1 MSDIANQRL
10 LDIANLM
17 VYALS
22 LNDFGVTED
31 DSYDG
36 EAVLTFT
43 TDCERVTIRLCPS
56 TPSLES
62 WYDNAK
68 LTVTLYLTEFSNE
81 VQFVLY
87 ANEPFFVINGED
99 ACLTL
104 HLQAMTE
111 SGINLQSPNDGIPAT
126 KMLRVIFAHLACP
139 PDSSPDDQEE
149 IED

>member
-36 EAVLTFT
+36 EAMLAFKTY
-43 TDCERVTIRLCPS
+43 CQRVTIRLCPS
-56 TPSLES
+56 TPSGES
-62 WYDNAK
+62 WYDEAK
-68 LTVTLYLTEFSNE
+68 LTVTLYLTENSNE
-81 VQFVLY
+81 MQFVLY
-87 ANEPFFVINGED
+87 ASDPFFVINGRD

-104 HLQAMTE
+104 HLQAMKE
-111 SGINLQSPNDGIPAT
+111 WEIDLQSPNVAIPAT
-126 KMLRVIFAHLACP
+126 MMLRAIFAHLACP

-149 IED
+149 EED